1 MSSLKPGIKLID
13 FTDADVL
20 AIAKMVM
27 ETKCGYCMD
36 GTDLDTPTCPECG
49 TANAEKELNDV

>member
-1 MSSLKPGIKLID
+1 ME
-13 FTDADVL
+13 FTDEQVL

-49 TANAEKELNDV
+49 AENLFKFAAKEKE